1 GNLGFLIKDIGDGWF
16 YVESGDVR
24 GFVQRKNLH
33 TGQRARVDVTLAGGE
48 EAMSTCTQLVAPEE
62 NGATYFT
69 LTSIKEGSRTNPV
82 RECII
87 KSAEQCLGHP
97 YVWGGTSLLNGCDC
111 SGFVQGL
118 YAAYGYTI
126 PRVAENQA
134 EYGRQI
140 PVDNA
145 IPGDL
150 IFFARDGYVYH
161 VALYVGNDQTI
172 EAFGAAHGIIRNRVD
187 HANAVWATRVIQD

>member
-1 GNLGFLIKDIGDGWF
+1 
-16 YVESGDVR
+16 
-24 GFVQRKNLH
+24 
-33 TGQRARVDVTLAGGE
+33 
-48 EAMSTCTQLVAPEE
+48 M
-62 NGATYFT
+62 
-69 LTSIKEGSRTNPV
+69 

-150 IFFARDGYVYH
+150 IFFAKDGYVYH

-172 EAFGAAHGIIRNRVD
+172 EAFGAAQGIIRNRVD